1 MDNGVEFEEFMK
13 MSREEIEK
21 VAKEMANT
29 LVQTCALQ
37 EEEEFFPVVV
47 DISDYL
53 DLDQL
58 ASSVAGIT
66 DPLGQLKSWLTN
78 TLNSIASWI
87 ASTIEASVKG
97 FVDWLNTSIGGMI
110 SGLESVIRGL
120 IDGVLGAISDLSATV
135 QKVVIDPIM
144 NAINEANKFL
154 ADLPGMISEIG
165 DAISGVIDGIMGI
178 VNTVGSAIEGLI
190 KTVQDALSPVFDT
203 ISNVISSISGMVE
216 SIGKTISDV
225 VSGMV
230 SAVQEAFKPIFDT
243 IANIGAGIVK
253 MIEDAGKTITGII
266 SGIQE
271 AIKPVFDAIATLGD
285 MIGKAIENAIATVGT
300 WVEEA
305 GKMISGLIESIGKLG
320 EQALGLIGTLAE
332 GIKGILPFLDNI
344 RKGFESFLDYVFKL
358 PELAPDIY
366 RSVFTQL
373 WSQYVEPVWNAI
385 YNTIVKPLEEA
396 FKGIVEKVSVGF
408 ETISKTFQGFVNA
421 VLRLPE
427 FIVQVANAITGL
439 GDFIAKIPEIISSLV
454 EEIRKFL
461 TDPLGYLK
469 GVVDHLASQIW
480 NMLPDWFKAGIEEIR
495 TFFANLWGEIQKF
508 VADPWGYLF
517 KRFEDIG
524 KWIWEALPDW
534 LKSAIEG
541 IKDFFSNLWE
551 EIQKFVKDPWAYLLK
566 KFEDMG
572 KWIWEAL
579 PDWLKG
585 AIEKIRDFF
594 TDLWNSLTE
603 FFTNPVKFIEDRLS
617 WLAGEI
623 WKKMEPYLPEW
634 LKNAIKFWGEVFEK
648 IKNFIIGEVT
658 SFVDN
663 PFKWIVDKIAKAPE
677 IISTIASTV
686 FNIFKKIYESLP
698 ENIRKFINSVVLVL
712 YSIVSKIAL
721 LITNPPE
728 AIGRLFKWLYENVYM
743 KLPEWIRTI
752 FFETWKIAYYRIRS
766 IWRFYFEPETFWEED
781 AMWVVNTLT
790 ILLTPA
796 MNYASAHVRG
806 LYDVFVEWLKP
817 FIKLAEEPVKEF
829 YKLLLTEVA
838 EYHATII
845 GRKLDETVTK
855 ATGRPI
861 GVEARLEEAKRIDGG
876 KMIYDVLI
884 TTVPITATIK
894 LIPELLRSISYKLDQ
909 AIGTAIRGVSAL
921 ATGVGAVAGG
931 GGHSY
936 TSELVALA
944 NTLDY
949 AVWGLFRWASWG
961 ITYWVFEPLNE
972 PLRMMIR
979 YLYRDVVPFRI
990 PVLADISRIVQ
1001 RHLAIEDYEV
1011 RKAYETLMKD
1021 LMGLHGYPTYIADFY
1036 IRTYEDL
1043 GAYDKIVVKDRFGQD
1058 RTYPLPLVYGLPTA
1072 SEMCRMMVKDI
1083 FGSLSDFAKAIK
1095 TRGYEK
1101 DIAYMY
1107 YLLHFRYPPPSTLW
1121 EFTCRGISGLLWF
1134 IPTSGMITTAT
1145 EEARKIGAYAPIV
1158 PPALNFDYST
1168 LFKSLFTYMK
1178 WHDYARFSW
1187 IDGFT
1192 SDNWIVIDTLA
1203 DIPTKIDI
1211 RWMVKWGIFEYMTE
1225 KGIGLK
1231 TPVLKFPG
1239 ILEGAPASLVR
1250 MDLTL
1255 MCRLLQATGLHP
1267 YYVPI
1272 VSVAETVNA
1281 LADERTLLRTGVMNL
1296 YEEGMLDFETLDELL
1311 SGLVIASFK
1320 VSYYDMV
1327 ARDWRSAWFNLPV
1340 AYLPAE
1346 RRLLTLRSLID
1357 RYHRLYK
1364 DILRDVERAY
1374 REYIIEDI
1382 EEGISAMEK
1391 LVEMINPYFRA
1402 LSKAITGKEIVLS
1415 VDEDYVTACLEAQFV
1430 EREIFTVRRVRYWF
1444 SRIMGWL
1451 IYRLAYAYVT
1461 VEDVERILDV
1471 TKKIAKLTDPEVE
1484 ALKTIMSLM
1493 TEIAGREYIPTPSML
1508 ATISEIV
1515 PKARAFFGD
1524 VVRARRVPARW
1535 VPIWAEYV
1543 AIKPVV
1549 DEVKSVLSSTER
1561 LYEYF
1566 IITDEDVNR
1575 LMERLKLYG
1584 WEEYEIKLIWD
1595 RLRLDRWYRAYRE
1608 IVGTIRE
1615 LTTLAEYSPRARS
1628 LALGEAYKMIDA
1640 LPVDRATKD
1649 FLKKMWEEYI
1659 RLKPVMDEVRRY
1671 ITELMSDFVEG
1682 VITEE
1687 EYVTELEALREW
1699 GLDDWEIM
1707 FYKAIGGM
1715 RKARYLRRMARAS

>member
-1 MDNGVEFEEFMK
+1 MDNGVEFEEFIK

-29 LVQTCALQ
+29 LVQTCVLRE
-37 EEEEFFPVVV
+37 EEEEFFPVVI

-110 SGLESVIRGL
+110 SGLESTIRGL

-225 VSGMV
+225 VSKTI
-230 SAVQEAFKPIFDT
+230 SAVQEAF
-243 IANIGAGIVK
+243 
-253 MIEDAGKTITGII
+253 
-266 SGIQE
+266 
-271 AIKPVFDAIATLGD
+271 KPVFDAIATLGD

-300 WVEEA
+300 WIEEI
-305 GKMISGLIESIGKLG
+305 GKMISSLIESIGKLG

-332 GIKGILPFLDNI
+332 GVKGILPFLDNI

-366 RSVFTQL
+366 RTVFTQL

-439 GDFIAKIPEIISSLV
+439 GDFIAKIPEAISGLV
-454 EEIRKFL
+454 EEIGKFL

-469 GVVDHLASQIW
+469 GVIEYLASQIW
-480 NMLPDWFKAGIEEIR
+480 SMLPDWFKAGIEEIR

-517 KRFEDIG
+517 K
-524 KWIWEALPDW
+524 
-534 LKSAIEG
+534 
-541 IKDFFSNLWE
+541 
-551 EIQKFVKDPWAYLLK
+551 
-566 KFEDMG
+566 KFEDLG

-617 WLAGEI
+617 WLAGEV

-648 IKNFIIGEVT
+648 IRNFIIDEVT

-663 PFKWIVDKIAKAPE
+663 PFKWIVDKITKAPE
-677 IISTIASTV
+677 IISTIASAI

-698 ENIRKFINSVVLVL
+698 ENLRILISSIVLVL

-728 AIGRLFKWLYENVYM
+728 AIGRLLKWLYENVYM

-766 IWRFYFEPETFWEED
+766 IWRFYFEPETFWDED
-781 AMWVVNTLT
+781 VMWVVNTLT

-806 LYDVFVEWLKP
+806 LYNVFVEWIKP

-838 EYHATII
+838 EYHATIV

-861 GVEARLEEAKRIDGG
+861 GVEARLEEAKRVDGG

-909 AIGTAIRGVSAL
+909 AIGTVIRGVSAL
-921 ATGVGAVAGG
+921 ATGVGATAGG

-972 PLRMMIR
+972 PLRMLIR

-1327 ARDWRSAWFNLPV
+1327 ARDWRTRWFNLPV

-1374 REYIIEDI
+1374 REYIIEDT

-1415 VDEDYVTACLEAQFV
+1415 VDEDYVKACLEAQFV

-1471 TKKIAKLTDPEVE
+1471 TKEIAKLTDPEVE

-1687 EYVTELEALREW
+1687 EYVAELEALREW

>member
-29 LVQTCALQ
+29 LVQTCVLQ

-110 SGLESVIRGL
+110 SGLESTIRGL

-225 VSGMV
+225 VSKTI
-230 SAVQEAFKPIFDT
+230 SAVQEAF
-243 IANIGAGIVK
+243 
-253 MIEDAGKTITGII
+253 
-266 SGIQE
+266 
-271 AIKPVFDAIATLGD
+271 KPVFDAIATLGD

-300 WVEEA
+300 WIEEI
-305 GKMISGLIESIGKLG
+305 GKMISSLIESIGKLG

-332 GIKGILPFLDNI
+332 GVKGILPFLDNI

-366 RSVFTQL
+366 RTVFTQL

-439 GDFIAKIPEIISSLV
+439 GDFIAKIPEAISGLV
-454 EEIRKFL
+454 EEIGKFL

-469 GVVDHLASQIW
+469 GVIEYLASQIW
-480 NMLPDWFKAGIEEIR
+480 SMLPDWFKAGIEEIR

-517 KRFEDIG
+517 K
-524 KWIWEALPDW
+524 
-534 LKSAIEG
+534 
-541 IKDFFSNLWE
+541 
-551 EIQKFVKDPWAYLLK
+551 
-566 KFEDMG
+566 KFEDLG

-617 WLAGEI
+617 WLAGEV

-648 IKNFIIGEVT
+648 IRNFIIDEVT

-663 PFKWIVDKIAKAPE
+663 PFKWIVDKITKAPE
-677 IISTIASTV
+677 IISTIASAI

-698 ENIRKFINSVVLVL
+698 ENLRILISSIVLVL

-728 AIGRLFKWLYENVYM
+728 AIGRLLKWLYENVYM

-766 IWRFYFEPETFWEED
+766 IWRFYFEPETFWDED
-781 AMWVVNTLT
+781 VMWVVNTLT

-806 LYDVFVEWLKP
+806 LYNVFVEWIKP

-838 EYHATII
+838 EYHATIV

-861 GVEARLEEAKRIDGG
+861 GVEARLEEAKRVDGG

-909 AIGTAIRGVSAL
+909 AIGTVIRGVSAL
-921 ATGVGAVAGG
+921 ATGVGATAGG

-1327 ARDWRSAWFNLPV
+1327 ARDWRTRWFNLPV

-1374 REYIIEDI
+1374 REYIIEDT

-1415 VDEDYVTACLEAQFV
+1415 VDEDYVKACLEAQFV

-1575 LMERLKLYG
+1575 LMEAKAVWMGR
-1584 WEEYEIKLIWD
+1584 
-1595 RLRLDRWYRAYRE
+1595 
-1608 IVGTIRE
+1608 IRN
-1615 LTTLAEYSPRARS
+1615 
-1628 LALGEAYKMIDA
+1628 
-1640 LPVDRATKD
+1640 
-1649 FLKKMWEEYI
+1649 
-1659 RLKPVMDEVRRY
+1659 
-1671 ITELMSDFVEG
+1671 
-1682 VITEE
+1682 
-1687 EYVTELEALREW
+1687 
-1699 GLDDWEIM
+1699 
-1707 FYKAIGGM
+1707 
-1715 RKARYLRRMARAS
+1715 